1 MQMTAEAHEHK
12 GNQEDHEYD
21 VFLEKINQR
30 VAGLIAGGR
39 HLFLVDTGA
48 VPLWDIYLSAFA
60 GSPKALQYHTCSACR
75 HFIERYGSA
84 VVISDDGLIESALWD
99 VSLAPEPYKAAV
111 AMMAHHVLS
120 GSVIGPLVTSE
131 QVLGHAKT
139 GVWSHLHMRLPK
151 AYLFPKTKV
160 LTAGQKAAELREDH
174 KNMKRALAEFPTEL
188 LAKALTLLEQDA
200 LYRSEKVRG
209 PVAWLH
215 QLQSALDYL
224 KVKGKRRDNII
235 WNAVA
240 SAPTGYTHPRS
251 SMAGT
256 LLEDLAAGM
265 DFDTVSKRFASKMH
279 PLAYQRPQAAPTAGN
294 IKRGEEIIEK
304 LGVAKS
310 LERRFAR
317 LDEVQTIWKAKPAD
331 AGVDPAFKGVFSH
344 LKPKDTEELPSLNVP
359 PTHITF
365 VKFVATVLGKAEA
378 LEVYVSGGRCP
389 FYGTVTA
396 EHADAPPILQ
406 WDNPE
411 DRNPVSWFTY
421 TGGSTANQ
429 WGLAGGKFH
438 PVAGVMLQP
447 TMWAGDKYEHQGKGA
462 VLIIEAAK
470 DSRDSGNALFPEC
483 LISDLRE
490 IRATIE
496 AYSRSAKLG
505 GKEEA
510 SANGIGISGSA
521 KAPPSVHV
529 RATINGQRLEYI
541 IDRWD

>member
-1 MQMTAEAHEHK
+1 MEMTTEAHVHQ

-30 VAGLIAGGR
+30 VAGLIADGR
-39 HLFLVDTGA
+39 HLFLTDID
-48 VPLWDIYLSAFA
+48 PFKLWSTYILAFHGDVA
-60 GSPKALQYHTCSACR
+60 EQQYHTCNTCR
-75 HFIERYGSA
+75 HFIERYGNA
-84 VVISDDGLIESALWD
+84 VVINDDGTIEPALWHED
-99 VSLAPEPYKAAV
+99 ITPPRYLNAVKALR
-111 AMMAHHVLS
+111 HVVLT
-120 GSVIGPLVTSE
+120 GIVTGPLVTSE
-131 QVLGHAKT
+131 EVLGHAKT
-139 GVWSHLHMRLPK
+139 GIWSHLHLRLPK

-235 WNAVA
+235 WNAMA

-265 DFDTVSKRFASKMH
+265 DFETVAKRFAAKMH
-279 PLAYQRPQAAPTAGN
+279 PLAYQRPQAAPTEGN
-294 IKRGEEIIEK
+294 IKRGEEIIAK
-304 LGVAKS
+304 LGLQRS

-317 LDEVQTIWKAKPAD
+317 IEEVQTIWLPKAEEPA
-331 AGVDPAFKGVFSH
+331 PAKGGVFGH
-344 LKPKDTEELPSLNVP
+344 LKPKDSTELPSLNVP
-359 PTHITF
+359 TTHITF
-365 VKFVATVLGKAEA
+365 EKFVKTVLDKATA
-378 LEVYVSGGRCP
+378 LEVYVSGGRMP

-396 EHADAPPILQ
+396 EHADAPPIFQ

-411 DRNPVSWFTY
+411 QRNPVSWYTY
-421 TGGSTANQ
+421 NGGSTASQ
-429 WGLAGGKFH
+429 WGLSGGKFQ
-438 PVAGVMLQP
+438 PVSGVMLLP
-447 TMWAGDKYEHQGKGA
+447 TMRAGDKYEHHGKGA
-462 VLIIEAAK
+462 VLIIPGAV
-470 DSRDSGNALFPEC
+470 DTRDSGNGLFPEL
-483 LISDLRE
+483 LIADLRE

-496 AYSRSAKLG
+496 AYSTNAKIG
-505 GKEEA
+505 GKETA

-521 KAPPSVHV
+521 MAPPSVHV
-529 RATINGQRLEYI
+529 RATINGQRMEYI

>member
-12 GNQEDHEYD
+12 GNQDDHEYD

-30 VAGLIAGGR
+30 VAGLIVGGR

-111 AMMAHHVLS
+111 AMMAHHVLG

-131 QVLGHAKT
+131 EVLGHAKT
-139 GVWSHLHMRLPK
+139 GIWSHLHLRLPK

-265 DFDTVSKRFASKMH
+265 DFDTVSKRFAPKMH
-279 PLAYQRPQAAPTAGN
+279 PLAYQRPQAAPTEGN
-294 IKRGEEIIEK
+294 IKRGEEIIAK
-304 LGVAKS
+304 LGLQRS

-317 LDEVQTIWKAKPAD
+317 IDEVQLVWRQKVTEAEPSKGGVFGHLKAKD
-331 AGVDPAFKGVFSH
+331 M
-344 LKPKDTEELPSLNVP
+344 TELPNLSVP

-365 VKFVATVLGKAEA
+365 VKFVAQVLGKTTD
-378 LEVYVSGGRCP
+378 LEIYVSGGRMP
-389 FYGTVTA
+389 FFGTLTA

-406 WDNPE
+406 WDSPE
-411 DRNPVSWFTY
+411 DRNPVSWYTY
-421 TGGSTANQ
+421 SGGTIAGQ
-429 WGLAGGKFH
+429 WGIAGGKFQ
-438 PVAGVMLQP
+438 PVSGIMLQP
-447 TMWAGDKYEHQGKGA
+447 TMWAGEKYEHQGKGA
-462 VLIIEAAK
+462 VFIIHGAV
-470 DSRDSGNALFPEC
+470 DSREGGNALFPEC
-483 LISDLRE
+483 LIADLRE

-496 AYSRSAKLG
+496 AYSKSAKLG
-505 GKEEA
+505 GREQA
-510 SANGIGISGSA
+510 SANGIGLSASA
-521 KAPPSVHV
+521 KAPTPLHV